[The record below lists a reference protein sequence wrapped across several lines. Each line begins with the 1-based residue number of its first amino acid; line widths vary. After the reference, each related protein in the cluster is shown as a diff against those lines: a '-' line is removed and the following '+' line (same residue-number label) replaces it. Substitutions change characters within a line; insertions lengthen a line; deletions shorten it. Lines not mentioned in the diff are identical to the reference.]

1 MDFAIALDS
10 NSATPLYHQL
20 YTELRQAILTGR
32 LQPNQQIPSTRW
44 LAKSL
49 GISRSTVTQS
59 YDQLFSEGY
68 LETKTGSGTFVSEKL
83 PDDLLTTQPLK
94 SEDQNSALKIELST
108 YGNQVQSAQ
117 LGFEQLDLPIN
128 FSYGSPALDRFPLKI
143 WRKLLS
149 RHCESN
155 LDLLNYSLEPRGHL
169 PLREAI
175 ANYLACSRA
184 VKCTPE
190 QIIIT
195 SGSQQAID
203 LVTRLFINPGD
214 TVALEEPGYLGAK
227 NIFQSQGA
235 KLMPIKVD
243 ESGLIIEQLTDI
255 SKVKLVYVTP
265 SHQFPT
271 GAVLSLPRRLAL
283 LKWAKETG
291 AIIIEDDYDSE
302 YRYSSRPIPALQ
314 GLDSNQSVV
323 YIGTF
328 SKVLF
333 PSLRIGYLVVPKYLQ
348 SIFTHAK
355 WLCDRQS
362 PLIEQQVLTDF
373 INEGHLA
380 SHIRKMRNLYNHR
393 RQALVAAL
401 KQYLGKKVTILGENA
416 GIHLMITIETNLSD
430 QEIVDRA
437 AQVGVGLTSS
447 RKYYLQAKKQGEFL
461 LGYSELDELKIKEG
475 IFRLADL
482 FSFPLL

>member
-1 MDFAIALDS
+1 MDLAIALDN
-10 NSATPLYHQL
+10 NSDIPLYHQL

-32 LQPNQQIPSTRW
+32 LQPHQQLPSTRW

-59 YDQLFSEGY
+59 YEQLFSEGY
-68 LETKTGSGTFVSEKL
+68 LQTKIGAGTFVSEEL
-83 PDDLLTTQPLK
+83 PDELLTTQPVK
-94 SEDQNSALKIELST
+94 SKYGSASPKIELSI
-108 YGNQVQSAQ
+108 YGKNVESADI
-117 LGFEQLDLPIN
+117 GVTDSDLPISFN
-128 FSYGSPALDRFPLKI
+128 YGRPALDRFPLKL

-155 LDLLNYSLEPRGHL
+155 LDLLDYSLEPRGHQ
-169 PLREAI
+169 PLKEAI
-175 ANYLACSRA
+175 ASYLSCSRA
-184 VKCTPE
+184 VQCSPE

-203 LVTRLFINPGD
+203 LITRLFINPGD
-214 TVALEEPGYLGAK
+214 KICLEEPCYQGAR
-227 NIFQSQGA
+227 NIFQAHGA
-235 KLMPIKVD
+235 KLIPVEVD
-243 ESGLIIEQLTDI
+243 ESGLIVRQLVNI
-255 SKVKLVYVTP
+255 PQVKLIYVTP

-271 GAVLSLPRRLAL
+271 GAVLSLPRRLEL
-283 LKWAKETG
+283 LRWAKETG

-314 GLDSNQSVV
+314 GLDCDRSVI

-333 PSLRIGYLVVPKYLQ
+333 PSLRIGYLVVPKNLQ
-348 SIFTHAK
+348 SLFGRAK

-373 INEGHLA
+373 ITEGHLA
-380 SHIRKMRNLYNHR
+380 RHIRKMRNLYDLR

-401 KQYLGKKVTILGENA
+401 KEYLGQKVTILGENA
-416 GIHLMITIETNLSD
+416 GIHLMIKIKTNLSD
-430 QEIVDRA
+430 GELIDRA
-437 AQVGVGLTSS
+437 KQVGVGLTSLQ
-447 RKYYLQAKKQGEFL
+447 KYYLQARNQGEFL
-461 LGYSELDELKIKEG
+461 LGYSELDEWQIKEG
-475 IFRLADL
+475 IRRLASI
-482 FSFPLL
+482 F

>member
-1 MDFAIALDS
+1 MDLAIALDN
-10 NSATPLYHQL
+10 NSDIPLYHQL

-32 LQPNQQIPSTRW
+32 LQPHQQLPSTRW

-59 YDQLFSEGY
+59 YEQLFSEGY
-68 LETKTGSGTFVSEKL
+68 LQTKIGAGTFVSEEL
-83 PDDLLTTQPLK
+83 PDELLTTQPVK
-94 SEDQNSALKIELST
+94 SKYGNASTKIELSI
-108 YGNQVQSAQ
+108 YGKNVESADI
-117 LGFEQLDLPIN
+117 GVTDSDLPISFN
-128 FSYGSPALDRFPLKI
+128 YGRPALDRFPLKL

-149 RHCESN
+149 RHCASN
-155 LDLLNYSLEPRGHL
+155 LDLLDYSLEPKGHQ

-175 ANYLACSRA
+175 ASYLSCSRA
-184 VKCTPE
+184 VQCSPE

-203 LVTRLFINPGD
+203 LITRLFINPGD
-214 TVALEEPGYLGAK
+214 KICLEEPCYQGAR
-227 NIFQSQGA
+227 NIFQAHGA
-235 KLMPIKVD
+235 KLIPVEVD
-243 ESGLIIEQLTDI
+243 ESGLIVRQLVNI
-255 SKVKLVYVTP
+255 PQVKLIYVTP

-271 GAVLSLPRRLAL
+271 GAVLSLPRRLEL
-283 LKWAKETG
+283 LRWAKETG

-314 GLDSNQSVV
+314 GLDCDRAVI

-333 PSLRIGYLVVPKYLQ
+333 PSLRIGYLVVPKNLQ
-348 SIFTHAK
+348 SLFGRAK

-380 SHIRKMRNLYNHR
+380 RHIRKMRNLYDLR

-401 KQYLGKKVTILGENA
+401 QEYFGQKVTILGENA
-416 GIHLMITIETNLSD
+416 GIHLMIKIKTNLSD
-430 QEIVDRA
+430 RELIDRA
-437 AQVGVGLTSS
+437 KQVGVGLTSLQ
-447 RKYYLQAKKQGEFL
+447 KYYLQAKNQGEFL
-461 LGYSELDELKIKEG
+461 LGYSELDEWQIKEG
-475 IFRLADL
+475 IRRLASI
-482 FSFPLL
+482 F

>member
-1 MDFAIALDS
+1 MDLTIALDN
-10 NSATPLYHQL
+10 NSAIPLYQQI

-49 GISRSTVTQS
+49 GISRSTVSQS
-59 YDQLFSEGY
+59 YEQLFSEGY
-68 LETKTGSGTFVSEKL
+68 LQTKTGSGTFVSEKL
-83 PDDLLTTQPLK
+83 PDDLLITQPIK
-94 SEDQNSALKIELST
+94 SKYQSTSPQVELST
-108 YGNQVQSAQ
+108 YGNNVKSAN
-117 LGFEQLDLPIN
+117 LSITYSDLPISFN
-128 FSYGSPALDRFPLKI
+128 YGRPALDRFPLKL

-155 LDLLNYSLEPRGHL
+155 LDLLDYSLEPRGHQ

-175 ANYLACSRA
+175 ASYLSCSRA
-184 VKCTPE
+184 VQCSPE
-190 QIIIT
+190 QVIIT
-195 SGSQQAID
+195 SGSQQAIN

-214 TVALEEPGYLGAK
+214 TIALEEPCYQGAR
-227 NIFQSQGA
+227 NIFQAQGA
-235 KLMPIKVD
+235 KLIPVEVD
-243 ESGLIIEQLTDI
+243 TSGLIVEQLANI
-255 SKVKLVYVTP
+255 SPVKLIYVTP

-271 GAVLSLPRRLAL
+271 GAVLSLPRRLEL
-283 LKWAKETG
+283 LRWAKETG

-314 GLDSNQSVV
+314 GLDHHHSVI
-323 YIGTF
+323 YMGTF

-333 PSLRIGYLVVPKYLQ
+333 PSLRIGYLVVPENLQ
-348 SIFTHAK
+348 SIFTRAK

-380 SHIRKMRNLYNHR
+380 RHIRKMRNLYNQR

-401 KQYLGKKVTILGENA
+401 KQYLAEKVTILGENA
-416 GIHLMITIETNLSD
+416 GIHLTITLKTNFSD
-430 QEIVDRA
+430 REAIDRA
-437 AQVGVGLTSS
+437 AQVGVGLTSLS
-447 RKYYLQAKKQGEFL
+447 KYYLQAKNQGEFL
-461 LGYSELDELKIKEG
+461 LGYSELDELQIKEG
-475 IFRLADL
+475 IRRLAL
-482 FSFPLL
+482 IF